1 MKKIFLSTLFL
12 LFVTGVSF
20 SQKYAYIDSEYIMD
34 NIPEYKDAQA
44 EIDQLS
50 KQWQKEIEQKFK
62 EIDNLYKSFQAESVL
77 LPEEV
82 KKKRENEIIATEKD
96 AKDLQKKR
104 FGKDGD
110 LYKRRQDL
118 VKPIQDKVYNAIEKR
133 AQDKNYI
140 FVFDKAGSLTI
151 MYADLKYDISD
162 DILND
167 LGYKLNKAPKIIN
180 TNTKTD
186 SKSNEPNTPSAPKSR
201 NPNQR
206 INEKTDERK

>member
-1 MKKIFLSTLFL
+1 MKKIFFSIAIL
-12 LFVTGVSF
+12 LFTTGLSF

-34 NIPEYKDAQA
+34 NIPEYKDAQS
-44 EIDQLS
+44 EIDALS

-62 EIDNLYKSFQAESVL
+62 EIDNLYKAFQAESVL

-82 KKKRENEIIATEKD
+82 KKKRENEIIASEKD

-110 LYKRRQDL
+110 LYKKRQDL

-133 AQDKNYI
+133 SQEKNYI

-151 MYADLKYDISD
+151 MYADPKYDMSD

-167 LGYKLNKAPKIIN
+167 LGYKLNKTEKSEK
-180 TNTKTD
+180 TKTD
-186 SKSNEPNTPSAPKSR
+186 SAKPNQTTPTNR
-201 NPNQR
+201 NPNQK
-206 INEKTDERK
+206 IGGRK

>member
-1 MKKIFLSTLFL
+1 MKKLVLVISL
-12 LFVTGVSF
+12 LLITSFGF

-44 EIDQLS
+44 EIDGLS

-77 LPEEV
+77 LPEEI
-82 KKKRENEIIATEKD
+82 KKKRENEIIAAEKD
-96 AKDLQKKR
+96 AKELQKKR

-110 LYKRRQDL
+110 LYKKRQDL

-151 MYADLKYDISD
+151 MYADSKYDISD

-167 LGYKLNKAPKIIN
+167 LGYKLNKAPKVTN
-180 TNTKTD
+180 TNTNT
-186 SKSNEPNTPSAPKSR
+186 NQNQNTNTRPAQPNSSPRTPVQKPK
-201 NPNQR
+201 
-206 INEKTDERK
+206 

>member
-1 MKKIFLSTLFL
+1 MKKIFFSLVFTLFI
-12 LFVTGVSF
+12 TGVGF

-44 EIDQLS
+44 EIDALS

-62 EIDNLYKSFQAESVL
+62 EIDNLYKAFQAESVL

-82 KKKRENEIIATEKD
+82 KKKRENEIIASEKE

-110 LYKRRQDL
+110 LYKKRQDL

-133 AQDKNYI
+133 AQEKNYI

-151 MYADLKYDISD
+151 MYADAKYDLSD

-167 LGYKLNKAPKIIN
+167 MGYKLNKVTKT
-180 TNTKTD
+180 TNTET
-186 SKSNEPNTPSAPKSR
+186 KSTPTQTTPTPR
-201 NPNQR
+201 NPNQKP
-206 INEKTDERK
+206 EMRK

>member
-1 MKKIFLSTLFL
+1 MKKLFLSIAFL
-12 LFVTGVSF
+12 LFLNPFGF

-34 NIPEYKDAQA
+34 NIPEYKDAQS
-44 EIDQLS
+44 EIDGLS

-77 LPEEV
+77 LPEEI
-82 KKKRENEIIATEKD
+82 KKKRENEIIAAEKD

-110 LYKRRQDL
+110 LYKKRQDL

-151 MYADLKYDISD
+151 MYADSKYDISD

-167 LGYKLNKAPKIIN
+167 MGYKLNKAPKVTTNPN
-180 TNTKTD
+180 TNTNTN
-186 SKSNEPNTPSAPKSR
+186 SNQNPANKPGQPNRTPQTPVQKPK
-201 NPNQR
+201 
-206 INEKTDERK
+206 

>member
-1 MKKIFLSTLFL
+1 MKKIFLSTVFL
-12 LFVTGVSF
+12 LFITGVSF

-44 EIDQLS
+44 EIDALS

-62 EIDNLYKSFQAESVL
+62 EIDNLYKAFQAESVL

-82 KKKRENEIIATEKD
+82 KKKRENEIIASEKD
-96 AKDLQKKR
+96 TKDLQKKR

-110 LYKRRQDL
+110 LYKKRQDL

-151 MYADLKYDISD
+151 MYADPKYDMSD
-162 DILND
+162 DILDD
-167 LGYKLNKAPKIIN
+167 LGYKLSKAAKTTN
-180 TNTKTD
+180 TTKTTKTD
-186 SKSNEPNTPSAPKSR
+186 SETKPNQSAPSKR
-201 NPNQR
+201 NPNS
-206 INEKTDERK
+206 KPGERK

>member
-1 MKKIFLSTLFL
+1 MKKIFFSLLFL
-12 LFVTGVSF
+12 LFITGVSY
-20 SQKYAYIDSEYIMD
+20 SQKYAYVDSEYIMD
-34 NIPEYKDAQA
+34 NIPEYKDAQS
-44 EIDQLS
+44 EIDALS

-82 KKKRENEIIATEKD
+82 KKKRENEIIASEKE

-118 VKPIQDKVYNAIEKR
+118 VKPLQDKVYNAIEKR

-140 FVFDKAGSLTI
+140 FVFDKAGSLSI
-151 MYADLKYDISD
+151 MYADAKYDISD

-167 LGYKLNKAPKIIN
+167 LGYKLNKAATKTTN
-180 TNTKTD
+180 TNTNTNTNTD
-186 SKSNEPNTPSAPKSR
+186 SKQTTPSPR

-206 INEKTDERK
+206 QGERK

>member
-1 MKKIFLSTLFL
+1 MKKIFLSTVFL
-12 LFVTGVSF
+12 LFITGVSF

-34 NIPEYKDAQA
+34 NIPEYKDAQL
-44 EIDQLS
+44 EIDALS
-50 KQWQKEIEQKFK
+50 KQWQKDIEQKFK
-62 EIDNLYKSFQAESVL
+62 EIDNLYKAFQAESVL

-82 KKKRENEIIATEKD
+82 KKKRENEIIASEKD

-110 LYKRRQDL
+110 LYKKRQDL

-151 MYADLKYDISD
+151 MYADPKYDMSD
-162 DILND
+162 DILDD
-167 LGYKLNKAPKIIN
+167 LGYKLSKTPKT
-180 TNTKTD
+180 TNTTKTTKTE
-186 SKSNEPNTPSAPKSR
+186 SETKPNQSTPGNR
-201 NPNQR
+201 NPNS
-206 INEKTDERK
+206 KPGERK

>member
-1 MKKIFLSTLFL
+1 MKKIIFIISLVLISS
-12 LFVTGVSF
+12 VGF

-44 EIDQLS
+44 EIDALS

-77 LPEEV
+77 LPEEI
-82 KKKRENEIIATEKD
+82 KKKRENEIIAAEKD

-110 LYKRRQDL
+110 LYKKRQDL

-151 MYADLKYDISD
+151 MYADAKYDISD

-167 LGYKLNKAPKIIN
+167 LGYKLNKAPKVTNTNSNQNQN
-180 TNTKTD
+180 TNTRT
-186 SKSNEPNTPSAPKSR
+186 NQPNSSPRTPVQKPK
-201 NPNQR
+201 
-206 INEKTDERK
+206 

>member
-1 MKKIFLSTLFL
+1 MKKIFFSLVFILFI
-12 LFVTGVSF
+12 TGVSF

-44 EIDQLS
+44 EIDALS

-62 EIDNLYKSFQAESVL
+62 EIDNLYKAFQAESVL

-82 KKKRENEIIATEKD
+82 KKKRENEIIASEKE

-110 LYKRRQDL
+110 LYKKRQDL

-133 AQDKNYI
+133 AQEKNYI

-151 MYADLKYDISD
+151 MYADAKYDLSD

-167 LGYKLNKAPKIIN
+167 MGYKLNKVTKP
-180 TNTKTD
+180 TNTETKPTQNQ
-186 SKSNEPNTPSAPKSR
+186 STPTPR
-201 NPNQR
+201 NPNQKP
-206 INEKTDERK
+206 EMRK

>member
-1 MKKIFLSTLFL
+1 MKKIFFSLVFTLFI
-12 LFVTGVSF
+12 TGVSF

-44 EIDQLS
+44 EIDALS

-62 EIDNLYKSFQAESVL
+62 EIDNLYKAFQAESVL

-82 KKKRENEIIATEKD
+82 KKKRENEIIASEKE

-110 LYKRRQDL
+110 LYKKRQDL

-133 AQDKNYI
+133 AQEKNYI

-151 MYADLKYDISD
+151 MYADAKYDLSD

-167 LGYKLNKAPKIIN
+167 MGYKLNKVTKT
-180 TNTKTD
+180 TNTET
-186 SKSNEPNTPSAPKSR
+186 KSTSTPTQTTPTPR
-201 NPNQR
+201 NPNQKP
-206 INEKTDERK
+206 EMRK

>member
-1 MKKIFLSTLFL
+1 MKKIFLSTVFL
-12 LFVTGVSF
+12 LFITGVSF

-34 NIPEYKDAQA
+34 NIPEYKDAQS
-44 EIDQLS
+44 EIDALS

-62 EIDNLYKSFQAESVL
+62 EIDNLYKAFQAESVL

-82 KKKRENEIIATEKD
+82 KKKRENEIIAAEKE
-96 AKDLQKKR
+96 AKDLQKQR

-110 LYKRRQDL
+110 LYKKRQDL

-151 MYADLKYDISD
+151 MYADSKYDMSD
-162 DILND
+162 DILDD
-167 LGYKLNKAPKIIN
+167 LGYKLNKTAKTPS
-180 TNTKTD
+180 NTKPETKPTQ
-186 SKSNEPNTPSAPKSR
+186 STPTPR
-201 NPNQR
+201 NPNQKFG
-206 INEKTDERK
+206 EKK

>member
-1 MKKIFLSTLFL
+1 MKKIFLSTVFL
-12 LFVTGVSF
+12 LFITGVSF

-34 NIPEYKDAQA
+34 NIPEYKDAQS
-44 EIDQLS
+44 EIDALS
-50 KQWQKEIEQKFK
+50 KQWQKDIEQKFK
-62 EIDNLYKSFQAESVL
+62 EIDNLYKAFQAESVL

-82 KKKRENEIIATEKD
+82 KKKRENEIIASEKD

-110 LYKRRQDL
+110 LYKKRQDL

-151 MYADLKYDISD
+151 MYADPKYDMSD
-162 DILND
+162 DILDD
-167 LGYKLNKAPKIIN
+167 LGYKLSKTPKT
-180 TNTKTD
+180 TNTTKTTKTE
-186 SKSNEPNTPSAPKSR
+186 SETKPNQSTPGNR
-201 NPNQR
+201 NPNS
-206 INEKTDERK
+206 KPGERK

>member
-1 MKKIFLSTLFL
+1 MKKIFFSLVFTLFI
-12 LFVTGVSF
+12 TGVSF

-44 EIDQLS
+44 EIDALS

-62 EIDNLYKSFQAESVL
+62 EIDNLYKAFQAESVL

-82 KKKRENEIIATEKD
+82 KKKRENEIIASEKE

-110 LYKRRQDL
+110 LYKKRQDL

-133 AQDKNYI
+133 AQEKNYI

-151 MYADLKYDISD
+151 MYADAKYDLSD

-167 LGYKLNKAPKIIN
+167 MGYKLNKVTKT
-180 TNTKTD
+180 TNTET
-186 SKSNEPNTPSAPKSR
+186 KSTPTQTTPTPR
-201 NPNQR
+201 NPNQKP
-206 INEKTDERK
+206 EMRK

>member
-1 MKKIFLSTLFL
+1 MKKILISTVFLFFCT
-12 LFVTGVSF
+12 VVSYA
-20 SQKYAYIDSEYIMD
+20 QKYAYVDSEYIMD
-34 NIPEYKDAQA
+34 NIPEYKDAQS
-44 EIDQLS
+44 EIDMLS

-82 KKKRENEIIATEKD
+82 KKKRENEIIASEKE
-96 AKDLQKKR
+96 AKELQKKR

-110 LYKRRQDL
+110 LYKKRQDL

-133 AQDKNYI
+133 SQDKNYI

-151 MYADLKYDISD
+151 MYADSKYDISD

-167 LGYKLNKAPKIIN
+167 MGYKLNKAAPKTTNSN
-180 TNTKTD
+180 TNTNTNTNTD
-186 SKSNEPNTPSAPKSR
+186 TNNKQSSPSPR
-201 NPNQR
+201 NPNQ
-206 INEKTDERK
+206 KLGERK

>member
-1 MKKIFLSTLFL
+1 MKKIIFSIALLFL
-12 LFVTGVSF
+12 FTGVSF
-20 SQKYAYIDSEYIMD
+20 SQKYAYMDSEYIMD

-44 EIDQLS
+44 EIDALS

-82 KKKRENEIIATEKD
+82 KKKRENEIIASEKE

-151 MYADLKYDISD
+151 MYADSKYDISD
-162 DILND
+162 DILDD
-167 LGYKLNKAPKIIN
+167 LGYKLNKAPKVVKS
-180 TNTKTD
+180 TNSNSNSETK
-186 SKSNEPNTPSAPKSR
+186 PTPSNSLR
-201 NPNQR
+201 NPNQKQG
-206 INEKTDERK
+206 EKK